1 MVFAILFFVVF
12 MGYELIS
19 LVGKSMDAAKARKT
33 SESQVVELSK
43 KQTELQSKIDA
54 LQTPDGREAVLRE
67 QYPVVSPGEHV
78 VVITE
83 ETPTTTLAQSDTT
96 NNTHGS
102 FWAFLKNIFSKKSD

>member
-1 MVFAILFFVVF
+1 MVFAILFFVIF
-12 MGYELIS
+12 MGFELVS

-33 SESQVVELSK
+33 SEVQVQQLSK

-67 QYPVVSPGEHV
+67 EYPVVSPGEHV

-83 ETPTTTLAQSDTT
+83 DAPTTTSAQSDSTA
-96 NNTHGS
+96 NTSNG
-102 FWAFLKNIFSKKSD
+102 FWTFLKNIFSKKSD